1 MLDMP
6 AFSQVTAVKLVG
18 NLDVKHEDANAKTPT
33 QVVGKCQL
41 SGLSVSEFLEPQRD
55 AFKAAMAETSGAQK
69 HQVVINDVSA
79 TSSRRRRLRRQ
90 LSNGLVVE
98 FAIQFENENPSA
110 DSAPEPQTLAP
121 ELIAVIT
128 VSCILGVIA
137 VGAAII
143 LFVIRK
149 KNTKNARVGI
159 TNKNHL
165 VLVEN
170 GKQSSKQNSTPGPKS
185 TTIEMPKKH
194 SSGSIVRKFSGSMN
208 GPN

>member
-1 MLDMP
+1 MP

-79 TSSRRRRLRRQ
+79 TSSRRRQLRRQ

-98 FAIQFENENPSA
+98 FAIQFENPSA

-128 VSCILGVIA
+128 ISCILGVIA

-143 LFVIRK
+143 LF
-149 KNTKNARVGI
+149 
-159 TNKNHL
+159 
-165 VLVEN
+165 
-170 GKQSSKQNSTPGPKS
+170 
-185 TTIEMPKKH
+185 
-194 SSGSIVRKFSGSMN
+194 
-208 GPN
+208 